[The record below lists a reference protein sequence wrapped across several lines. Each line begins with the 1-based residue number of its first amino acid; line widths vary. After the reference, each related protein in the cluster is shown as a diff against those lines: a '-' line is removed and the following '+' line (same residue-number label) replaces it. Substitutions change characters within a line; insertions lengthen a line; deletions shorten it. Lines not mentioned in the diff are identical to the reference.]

1 MRSRWLSIPLA
12 LGLALAFIPACQRSL
27 EQRPV
32 PELAELIETLSGPAG
47 FFDTH
52 NIISNET
59 SYLQVVD
66 QLEPMGGAYIG
77 VGPEQ
82 NFTYIARIRP
92 EWAFIVDVRRENMLQ
107 HLMMN
112 AILHKAS
119 TPFEYLCWLFS
130 RRMSERGGPGVS
142 AELDGDLDGLI
153 QAVESM
159 PPDEEVFS
167 RNWKAIRSHIQD
179 ELHVQL
185 SEGDEKHIHFV
196 YRALFAEQLDIRFR
210 TFGRPSRSYHPDY
223 RSLLQSRSPSGAR
236 SHFLTSLEDY
246 QFVRQLA
253 MAGRLVPVVGDFAGE
268 QALPAVGDFLRE
280 RGQTVSL
287 FYVSNVEFYLL
298 RSGGFNQYVENVR
311 SLPLRGDSLFIRVYF
326 DYGHPHPAGLPG
338 HRSTTILQGIPRFL
352 ELYDAGVYQNYW
364 EISTIDY
371 LP

>member
-1 MRSRWLSIPLA
+1 MRGRWLSILLA
-12 LGLALAFIPACQRSL
+12 VGLGLASVPACQRSL

-32 PELAELIETLSGPAG
+32 PELAELIERLSGPAG

-66 QLEPMGGAYIG
+66 QFEPMGGAYIG

-107 HLMMN
+107 HLMLN
-112 AILHKAS
+112 AILQKAA

-130 RRMSERGGPGVS
+130 RRIDEHSRSGISG
-142 AELDGDLDGLI
+142 ELEGDLDGLI
-153 QAVESM
+153 EAVESM
-159 PPDEEVFS
+159 PPDEEVFA
-167 RNWKAIRSHIQD
+167 RNWNAILSHIQD
-179 ELHVQL
+179 ELHVQI
-185 SEGDEKHIHFV
+185 SESDEEHIHFV
-196 YRALFAEQLDIRFR
+196 YRTLFDEQLDIRFR
-210 TFGRPSRSYHPDY
+210 TFGRPSRSHHPDY
-223 RSLLQSRSPSGAR
+223 RSLLLSRSPNGAR
-236 SHFLTSLEDY
+236 SHFLASVEDY
-246 QFVRQLA
+246 QFVRDLA
-253 MAGRLVPVVGDFAGE
+253 LGGRLVPVVGDFAGAH
-268 QALPAVGDFLRE
+268 ALPAVGDFLRE
-280 RGQTVSL
+280 RGQTVSA

-311 SLPLRGDSLFIRVYF
+311 SLPLRDDSLFIRVYF

-352 ELYDAGVYQNYW
+352 KLFDSGVYHNYW
-364 EISTIDY
+364 EISTLDY

>member
-1 MRSRWLSIPLA
+1 MRSRWLSILLA
-12 LGLALAFIPACQRSL
+12 LGLGLAFIPACQRSL

-66 QLEPMGGAYIG
+66 QLEAMGGAYIG

-82 NFTYIARIRP
+82 NFTYIAKVRP

-112 AILHKAS
+112 AILHKAA

-130 RRMSERGGPGVS
+130 RRIGEHGGPGVS
-142 AELDGDLDGLI
+142 GELGGDLEGLI
-153 QAVESM
+153 EAVESM
-159 PPDEEVFS
+159 PPDEEVFA

-179 ELHVQL
+179 ELHVRL
-185 SEGDEKHIHFV
+185 SEGDEEHIQFV
-196 YRALFAEQLDIRFR
+196 YRTLFDEQLDIRFR
-210 TFGRPSRSYHPDY
+210 TFGRPSLAYHPDY
-223 RSLLQSRSPSGAR
+223 RSLLLLRSPSGAR
-236 SHFLTSLEDY
+236 SHFLASSEDY
-246 QFVRQLA
+246 QFVRELA
-253 MAGRLVPVVGDFAGE
+253 MSGRLVPVVGDFAGE
-268 QALPAVGDFLRE
+268 HALPAVGDFLRE

-338 HRSTTILQGIPRFL
+338 HRSTTILQRVPRFL
-352 ELYDAGVYQNYW
+352 KLYDAGVYHNYW
-364 EISTIDY
+364 EISTMDY